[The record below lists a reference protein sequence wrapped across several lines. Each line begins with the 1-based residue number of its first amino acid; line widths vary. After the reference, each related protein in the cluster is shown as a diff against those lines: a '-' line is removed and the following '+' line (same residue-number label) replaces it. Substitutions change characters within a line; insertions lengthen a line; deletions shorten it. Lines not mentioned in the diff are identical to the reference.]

1 MIMKLNLSGDSNEQ
15 QPFATQL
22 KYTLY
27 FAMVVFAAIWG
38 MSDKKISRVS
48 GYLQFRDGC
57 HYTLV
62 SEGLLVLTKVC
73 LFSSMYFVKATGAFL
88 ALFPLVS

>member
-1 MIMKLNLSGDSNEQ
+1 MIMKQNLSGDANEQ
-15 QPFATQL
+15 HPFTTQL

-27 FAMVVFAAIWG
+27 FAMVVFGAIWG
-38 MSDKKISRVS
+38 MSDKKKI
-48 GYLQFRDGC
+48 YLQFRDGC